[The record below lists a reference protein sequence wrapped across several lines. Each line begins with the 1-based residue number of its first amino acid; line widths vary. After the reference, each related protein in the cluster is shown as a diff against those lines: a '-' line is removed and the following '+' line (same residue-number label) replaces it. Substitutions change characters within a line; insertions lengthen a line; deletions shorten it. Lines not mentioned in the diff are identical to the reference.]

1 MEKIVKGYYKSSFST
16 SMLESKKRDVIY
28 RGISLEGRKTL
39 INTQVILEIPTELNF
54 LSSNIDKIQNV
65 ELFPFEDTF
74 IPFKTDLYQIRWLNM
89 KVSSEQEIDGVM
101 HGIIEAE
108 IYAKFNRTNKI
119 LDIAIENSLTEGEL
133 FEKKSTTNNESIA
146 QVQNKGCFNLQKEGC
161 LNKLKNGCLSLL
173 IWLGLILLLIFLF
186 RRCSKNDFEKVNKSD
201 ETETNPMDT
210 FKLKQEGKDSIK
222 YIENNTNPLDTFKLK
237 QGGKDAIKYIE
248 RNNRIETIKTV
259 ALPNVQFFTNSDQ
272 LLPASK
278 QDLDGLAKYLL
289 ENLNSNAEIIGHTD
303 NVGGLQKNMKLSFDR
318 ANAVKNY
325 LIKKGIDGNRIQAT
339 GKGPTEPRASNDIP
353 EGRLMNRRV
362 EVKIRQQSRN

>member
-1 MEKIVKGYYKSSFST
+1 MEKIIKGFYRSSFST
-16 SMLESKKRDVIY
+16 NELNSRKRDVIF
-28 RGISLEGRKTL
+28 REISVEGRKTL
-39 INTQVILEIPTELNF
+39 TNTHVISEVPADLVF
-54 LSSNIDKIQNV
+54 LKTNIDNIQNV
-65 ELFPFEDTF
+65 ELYPVEDSF
-74 IPFKTDLYQIRWLNM
+74 IPFNTDLHEIKWMNIR
-89 KVSSEQEIDGVM
+89 VSSEQEIDGVM

-108 IYAKFNRTNKI
+108 IYAKYNRTKKALQKVPENELSEVKT
-119 LDIAIENSLTEGEL
+119 IEKEPMPIIDS
-133 FEKKSTTNNESIA
+133 SS
-146 QVQNKGCFNLQKEGC
+146 QVQNNGCFRVPKAGC
-161 LNKLKNGCLSLL
+161 LPMLKNGCLSLL

-201 ETETNPMDT
+201 ETETNPLDT

-248 RNNRIETIKTV
+248 RDNRIETIKTV

-278 QDLDGLAKYLL
+278 QDLDGLARYLL

-318 ANAVKNY
+318 ANSVKNY

-339 GKGPTEPRASNDIP
+339 GKGPTEPRASNEIP

-362 EVKIRQQSRN
+362 EVKISQKSTN